1 MGGCLSAGR
10 GLGVVTGTEGCLKRK
25 ESVFEKEGGVG
36 KVVKR
41 R

>member
-1 MGGCLSAGR
+1 MGEGVSAGR
-10 GLGVVTGTEGCLKRK
+10 GLGVVTGRGSCFTRK
-25 ESVFEKEGGVG
+25 GSVFEKEGGVE